1 MILCSCAQVSE
12 KDYEEFLNDPQ
23 AFFNDD
29 DFMCRVDYMGR
40 GCDACIERIE
50 EIRKEFEQCIK

>member
-1 MILCSCAQVSE
+1 MTILYICAQVSE

-29 DFMCRVDYMGR
+29 DFMCR

-50 EIRKEFEQCIK
+50 EIRKEFE